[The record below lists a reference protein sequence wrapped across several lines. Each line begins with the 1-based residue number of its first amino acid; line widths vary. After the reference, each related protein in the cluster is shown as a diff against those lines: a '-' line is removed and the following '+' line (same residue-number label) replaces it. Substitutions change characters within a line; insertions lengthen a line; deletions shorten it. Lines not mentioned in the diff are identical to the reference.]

1 MNDTYAIIFTDENGN
16 PDFSQRAVYVEYNVA
31 DADLEAAMTKITT
44 VTEAIKVLE
53 PNRNF
58 GIFRMESIA

>member
-16 PDFSQRAVYVEYNVA
+16 PDFNQRAVYVEYNVA

-58 GIFRMESIA
+58 SIFRMESIA